1 MRPAVRT
8 AACLAAILTLA
19 SCSLFAP
26 RFDAQ
31 GHRGA
36 RGLAPENTLA
46 GFKRALEAGVTTL
59 ELDIGVTRDGVVVIH
74 HDESLNPDTTR
85 DARGAWL
92 TSPTPRLVD
101 LTWSELQAFDVG
113 RLRPGSSYA
122 ARYPAQVGRD
132 GEPIPSL
139 AQLFELVRA
148 VGDERV
154 HFNIE
159 TKLTPSR
166 PGDTVGAPAM
176 TAALL
181 AVIGAHG
188 MERRVTIQSFDWR
201 TLALVQKDAPAL
213 PTAYLSAERPG
224 FNTIDRDGLWTAG
237 RKRSDYASVPAMVRA
252 AGGAIWSPHFEDL
265 TPQLLGAAHALGLK
279 VIPWTVNDPAEMR
292 RLITLGVDGL
302 ISDRPDLL
310 RATLS
315 AAGR

>member
-1 MRPAVRT
+1 MTR
-8 AACLAAILTLA
+8 AARAAGLAATLA
-19 SCSLFAP
+19 LTGCALFTP
-26 RFDAQ
+26 PFDIQ

-46 GFKRALEAGVTTL
+46 GFKRALDAGVSTL

-92 TSPTPRLVD
+92 TAPTPRLFD
-101 LTWSELQAFDVG
+101 LTWLELQAYDVG
-113 RLRPGSSYA
+113 RLRPGSNYA

-139 AQLFELVRA
+139 AQLFAWVQAAGHDRVR
-148 VGDERV
+148 
-154 HFNIE
+154 FNIE
-159 TKLTPSR
+159 TKLTPAR
-166 PGDTVGAPAM
+166 PGDTAGAAAM

-181 AVIGAHG
+181 AVIHAHG
-188 MERRVTIQSFDWR
+188 MQRRVTIQSFDWR
-201 TLALVQKDAPAL
+201 TLALVQADAPGI

-237 RKRSDYASVPAMVRA
+237 RKRADFASVPAMVHA

-265 TPQLLGAAHALGLK
+265 TPELLRAAHALGLK
-279 VIPWTVNDPAEMR
+279 VIPWTVNDPADMR
-292 RLITLGVDGL
+292 RLIAWGVDGI

-310 RATLS
+310 RTALEQ
-315 AAGR
+315 AGH

>member
-1 MRPAVRT
+1 MMH
-8 AACLAAILTLA
+8 AARVAAGISAILVLAA
-19 SCSLFAP
+19 CSLFAP
-26 RFDAQ
+26 RFDVQ

-74 HDESLNPDTTR
+74 HDETLNPDTTR

-92 TSPTPRLVD
+92 IAPTPRLVD
-101 LTWSELQAFDVG
+101 LTWPELRTYDVG
-113 RLRPGSSYA
+113 RLRPGSTYA

-139 AQLFELVRA
+139 AQLFSWVHA

-154 HFNIE
+154 RFNIE

-166 PGDTVGAPAM
+166 AGDTVGASAM

-181 AVIGAHG
+181 AVIRAHG

-201 TLALVQKDAPAL
+201 TLALVQANAPSI

-224 FNTIDRDGLWTAG
+224 FNNIDRDGLWTAG
-237 RKRSDYASVPAMVRA
+237 KKRSDFASVPAMVRA
-252 AGGAIWSPHFEDL
+252 AGGAVWSPHFEDL
-265 TPQLLGAAHALGLK
+265 TLELLGAAHALGLK

-292 RLITLGVDGL
+292 RLIALGVDGI

-310 RATLS
+310 RAALA
-315 AAGR
+315 AAGH